1 MRLTITLIKI
11 QVPYSV
17 PTRYQR
23 NYSIHLLPSF
33 SSKPLQQCIIQ
44 PTLRARNQFS
54 FVPLTEAAAESLC
67 VTKKQLEKLPQETCK
82 HDTAGCAKDK
92 FKLCNHCSKQTLNSR
107 RPLWPNWSSHCP
119 DSADHCACGPSDCQ
133 DHVTY
138 PGTQPTSAPPGH
150 WMRH

>member
-82 HDTAGCAKDK
+82 HDAAGRAKDK
-92 FKLCNHCSKQTLNSR
+92 FKLCNHCSKQTLGDHFDLTDPATAPTVLMLVLVA
-107 RPLWPNWSSHCP
+107 PLT
-119 DSADHCACGPSDCQ
+119 
-133 DHVTY
+133 VRI
-138 PGTQPTSAPPGH
+138 
-150 WMRH
+150 M